1 MADPTEAQLQTIGA
15 AVEMMRQFGSYDAE
29 EHEDLHVSIALPIFT
44 IDTDG
49 IENDGFLHA
58 AEAIGNR
65 FVVDGAPG
73 LLAVD
78 VEEGDEPQLI
88 SAVHGVAA
96 DALASLLTRLEIG
109 SDAEPRILS
118 IRGMRAEAL
127 WLPRT
132 DRLVTLIGPDE
143 DDFIGGARRQLA
155 DGRDRSIK

>member
-15 AVEMMRQFGSYDAE
+15 AVEMMRQFGTYDAE

-44 IDTDG
+44 VDADG
-49 IENDGFLHA
+49 IGDDGFLNA
-58 AEAIGNR
+58 AEATGNR

-78 VEEGDEPQLI
+78 VKEGDEPQLI

-96 DALASLLTRLEIG
+96 DALARLLTRLEVG
-109 SDAEPRILS
+109 PDAEPRILS

-127 WLPRT
+127 WLPHA

-143 DDFIGGARRQLA
+143 DDYIGGARRQRA
-155 DGRDRSIK
+155 DGNDGFIN